1 MHLGFLIYAFY
12 AVLGK
17 VASTKQIFSPAFIGI
32 YCAVFLILMIYAI
45 IWQQVLKKIPLIIA
59 TANKTITIIWG
70 ILFGRLFFGEKI
82 TPNMIIGGAIIL
94 TGILILSFEPQKKE
108 QNMLEIIPYI
118 GFLFIS
124 VIISAYSQI
133 LLKKSAQKT
142 YKSFFKEYI
151 NPYVICGYGI
161 FFMAIFLDMLGL
173 RKVPV
178 SYIPIIE
185 SSSYVFIIIFSRIFL
200 GEKINRRKTIAI
212 SAILLGIGI
221 YLL

>member
-1 MHLGFLIYAFY
+1 
-12 AVLGK
+12 
-17 VASTKQIFSPAFIGI
+17 
-32 YCAVFLILMIYAI
+32 
-45 IWQQVLKKIPLIIA
+45 
-59 TANKTITIIWG
+59 
-70 ILFGRLFFGEKI
+70 
-82 TPNMIIGGAIIL
+82 
-94 TGILILSFEPQKKE
+94 
-108 QNMLEIIPYI
+108 MLEIIPYI

-173 RKVPV
+173 RKVLV

-221 YLL
+221 YLLQNFTLYEWSNSIISDISIYDEICLRFNFHS

>member
-1 MHLGFLIYAFY
+1 
-12 AVLGK
+12 
-17 VASTKQIFSPAFIGI
+17 
-32 YCAVFLILMIYAI
+32 MIE
-45 IWQQVLKKIPLIIA
+45 LL
-59 TANKTITIIWG
+59 
-70 ILFGRLFFGEKI
+70 
-82 TPNMIIGGAIIL
+82 
-94 TGILILSFEPQKKE
+94 
-108 QNMLEIIPYI
+108 PYI
-118 GFLFIS
+118 CFLFIS

-133 LLKKSAQKT
+133 LLKKSAQRK
-142 YKSFFKEYI
+142 YNNFFQEYF
-151 NPYVICGYGI
+151 NPYVIGGYGI
-161 FFMAIFLDMLGL
+161 FFVAIFLDMIGL

>member
-1 MHLGFLIYAFY
+1 
-12 AVLGK
+12 
-17 VASTKQIFSPAFIGI
+17 
-32 YCAVFLILMIYAI
+32 
-45 IWQQVLKKIPLIIA
+45 
-59 TANKTITIIWG
+59 
-70 ILFGRLFFGEKI
+70 
-82 TPNMIIGGAIIL
+82 
-94 TGILILSFEPQKKE
+94 
-108 QNMLEIIPYI
+108 MLEIIPYI

-133 LLKKSAQKT
+133 ILKKSAQKT

-161 FFMAIFLDMLGL
+161 FFIAIFLDMLGL

-200 GEKINRRKTIAI
+200 GEKINRRKTV
-212 SAILLGIGI
+212 AILTILAGIGI